1 MKKIE
6 ARAGNYQSVLKL
18 KLLRIMKLT
27 LLLLTIACMQ
37 VSAKTYSQGSITLNM
52 KAAEMKKV
60 LMAIEKNS
68 DYRFLFDE
76 DVVKGKPRISIQ
88 VSDANINDVL
98 VRLFSNTGIS
108 YRILNTNLVV
118 LKEAATAA
126 GLVDVREITVTG
138 RVTNAAGEAI
148 PGVSVSLKGSTVGTT
163 TDANGAYSITVP
175 DDAVLVFS
183 SVGFADREE
192 VVAGRTSINVTL
204 ASSERTMDE
213 VVVVGYG
220 SLRRSQVVGSVAKV
234 GGAEITKQPVL
245 TAAQGLQGKAS
256 GIQIIASGDPGSQPQ
271 VRIRGT
277 NTVQGDANPVYI
289 VDGVITDNIV
299 GINNSDIESIEVL
312 KDAASQAIYGSRAA
326 NGVILITTKR
336 GRAGKMRIELN
347 SYVGVKS
354 MTSKVKMA
362 DARTYA
368 QFTNEARGY
377 DNQAPLFPDINALEY
392 DTDWF
397 NEVIQN
403 GLIQNHSV
411 GLSGGTDKT
420 TYYFSAGYFEDE
432 GIVKNENFKRL
443 NFRLNNTYKVASFL
457 EFGHNL
463 NLSVTRGFNKPNPF
477 NDAYRNAPT
486 TPTRFPNG
494 DYGLLVGLSVGNP
507 VKANDLVY
515 NTSKGTRIQ
524 GDVYS
529 VLKPIKNLSIR
540 TSFAFNRN
548 DYNNLNFNYPYNP
561 ISIGDDNIS
570 SLAIGSGNGFYYN
583 FDNNATYNG
592 RIGRDHEFIA
602 TLGYSAEQTTTQAQ
616 SASGNDVPVQKNLWY
631 LNRADQNTLQ
641 SSSDGSQVRRAS
653 LYSRLTYTYNNKY
666 SVSGVLRR
674 DASSNFPTTN
684 QWGTFYSVGASW
696 LITREQFMENINW
709 LNELKLRVGYGR
721 LGNDRVSGVAYLN
734 PVSQAGNYAFGGD
747 TYPIVPGITIN
758 QIRNANVS
766 WEVTQGTDIGLEF
779 SVLRRRLTGEIAWY
793 DKLSNVYIP
802 VTVVA
807 LAGDNDNSVYSQ
819 AADVRNRG
827 VEVSMRWQDN
837 ISRDFRYHVGFN
849 ITFNQ
854 NEVEKVNGNLQ
865 LRGGSLGNGE
875 IVTYT
880 VQGQE
885 IGSFWVYDV
894 IGIFENQDQVNS
906 TPRVTGT
913 KPGDFIYRDVNKDG
927 VINDLDRVFVGSY
940 QPKTYYGIN
949 AGFNWKNLDFSVDC
963 YGNAGNKIYNG
974 KKAIR
979 LGNDNI
985 EAARANDRWTPDNLD
1000 GTQPRASNSIPKP
1013 STYYVESGTFFRV
1026 NNVTVGYTLPSSN
1039 WNIGMSSLRVFASA
1053 QNPIISKKFSGFTP
1067 ELPGGNNGLS
1077 AGIELG
1083 IYPVST
1089 TYMFGVNVTF

>member
-1 MKKIE
+1 
-6 ARAGNYQSVLKL
+6 
-18 KLLRIMKLT
+18 MKLT

-37 VSAKTYSQGSITLNM
+37 VSAKTFSQGAITLNM
-52 KAAEMKKV
+52 KAADMKKV
-60 LMAIEKNS
+60 LMAIEKKS
-68 DYRFLFDE
+68 EYRFLFDE
-76 DVVKGKPRISIQ
+76 DVLKGKPRISIQ
-88 VSDANINDVL
+88 VEDANINDVL
-98 VRLFSNTGIS
+98 GRMFSNTGIS

-118 LKEAATAA
+118 LKGA
-126 GLVDVREITVTG
+126 GSGINLSDVREVTVTG
-138 RVTNAAGEAI
+138 RVTSSQGTPIAGA
-148 PGVSVSLKGSTVGTT
+148 SVSLKGSTVGTT
-163 TDANGAYSITVP
+163 TDENGDYSLTVP

-183 SVGFADREE
+183 SIGFADHEE
-192 VVAGRTSINVTL
+192 TVGGRTSINVTL
-204 ASSERTMDE
+204 SASERTMDE

-220 SLRRSQVVGSVAKV
+220 SLRRSQIVGSVAKV
-234 GGAEITKQPVL
+234 SGTEITKQPVL

-362 DARTYA
+362 EARTYA
-368 QFTNEARGY
+368 QYTNEARGY
-377 DNQAPLFPDINALEY
+377 DNQAPFFPDLDALEY
-392 DTDWF
+392 NTDWF

-432 GIVKNENFKRL
+432 GIVRNENFKRL

-486 TPTRFPNG
+486 TPVRFPNG

-507 VKANDLVY
+507 VKANDQIHS
-515 NTSKGTRIQ
+515 TSNGTRIQ

-540 TSFAFNRN
+540 TSLAFNRN
-548 DYNNLNFNYPYNP
+548 DFNNLTFNYPYNP
-561 ISIGDDNIS
+561 ISIGDDNLS
-570 SLAIGSGNGFYYN
+570 RLSIGSGNGFYYN
-583 FDNNATYNG
+583 FDNNATYNRRFG
-592 RIGRDHEFIA
+592 SEHEVVA
-602 TLGYSAEQTTTQAQ
+602 TLGYSAERTSSQ
-616 SASGNDVPVQKNLWY
+616 SSSAAGDDVPVQKNLWY
-631 LNRADQNTLQ
+631 LNRADQNTLTT
-641 SSSDGSQVRRAS
+641 SSDGSLVRRAS
-653 LYSRLTYTYNNKY
+653 LYGRATYTFANKY
-666 SVSGVLRR
+666 SVTGVIRR
-674 DASSNFPTTN
+674 DGSSNFPTAN

-696 LITREQFMENINW
+696 ILTREGFLENVDW
-709 LNELKLRVGYGR
+709 LNELKLRAGYGR
-721 LGNDRVSGVAYLN
+721 LGNDRVSGVANLN
-734 PVSQAGNYAFGGD
+734 PVSQAGNYSFGGD

-766 WEVTQGTDIGLEF
+766 WEVTQGTDVGVEF
-779 SVLRRRLTGEIAWY
+779 TVLNRRLTGEVAWY
-793 DKLSNVYIP
+793 DKLSNVYVP

-837 ISRDFRYHVGFN
+837 VSRDFRYHVGFN
-849 ITFNQ
+849 ITFNK
-854 NEVEKVNGNLQ
+854 NEVENVNGNLQ

-880 VQGQE
+880 VEGQE
-885 IGSFWVYDV
+885 IGSFWVYDA
-894 IGIFENQDQVNS
+894 IGIFKTQAEVDA

-913 KPGDFIYRDVNKDG
+913 KPGDLIYRDVNKDG
-927 VINDLDRVFVGSY
+927 IINDLDRIFVGSY
-940 QPKTYYGIN
+940 QPRTYYGIN
-949 AGFNWKNLDFSVDC
+949 AGFNWKNLDFTIDC
-963 YGNAGNKIYNG
+963 YGNAGNKVYNG

-985 EAARANDRWTPDNLD
+985 EAARANDRWTPDNLE
-1000 GTQPRASNSIPKP
+1000 GSQPRASNAIPKP

-1026 NNVTVGYTLPSSN
+1026 NNITLGYSLPASN
-1039 WNIGMSSLRVFASA
+1039 WNIGMSNLRVFASA